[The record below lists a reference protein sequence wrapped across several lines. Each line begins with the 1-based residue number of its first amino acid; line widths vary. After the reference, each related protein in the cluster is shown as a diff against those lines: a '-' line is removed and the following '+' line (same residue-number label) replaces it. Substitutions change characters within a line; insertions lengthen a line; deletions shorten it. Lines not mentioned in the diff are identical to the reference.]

1 MIYNKIIDEA
11 FEFYNIDDVYK
22 NRCYELLTKISKNE
36 RICKSFNIIYKR
48 LYYGELK
55 ELWKYKIINDL
66 FGMDIDPFMTNLILL
81 FGYKI
86 HKNNIEELKLDV
98 KQINKQKK
106 RIKESFENDLII
118 RKYDGIR
125 VSQMLWGIYFIR
137 GKIIEVGCL
146 QFEYEDKTN
155 IKIHIP
161 RNTNLNILEV
171 KKSINDSKLEI
182 EKIFKIKQFK
192 YICNSWLLSNQIYIL
207 LDKNSNISLFHN
219 LFEVTDGDNCIKDI
233 LNFVYGINGCN
244 DYNELSEQTTLQ
256 RKIKEELL
264 DEKNFY
270 LGLGVL
276 KKENY

>member
-1 MIYNKIIDEA
+1 MYNKIIDEA

-22 NRCYELLTKISKNE
+22 NRCSELLTKISKNE
-36 RICKSFNIIYKR
+36 RICKSFKIIYKR

-55 ELWKYKIINDL
+55 ELWKYKSINDL
-66 FGMDIDPFMTNLILL
+66 FGTDIDPFMTNLILL

-86 HKNNIEELKLDV
+86 HKNNIEKLKLDV

-146 QFEYEDKTN
+146 QFEYEDKNN

-192 YICNSWLLSNQIYIL
+192 YICNSWLLSNQVYIL

-219 LFEVTDGDNCIKDI
+219 LFEVTNGDNCIKDI

-244 DYNELSEQTTLQ
+244 DYNDLSEQTTLQ

-264 DEKNFY
+264 DEKIFY